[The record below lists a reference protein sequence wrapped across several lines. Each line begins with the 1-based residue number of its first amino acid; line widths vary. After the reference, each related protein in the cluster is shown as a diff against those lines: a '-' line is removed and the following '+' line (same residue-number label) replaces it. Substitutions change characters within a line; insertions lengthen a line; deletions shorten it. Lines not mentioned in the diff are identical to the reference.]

1 MCIGNTTSPAATNT
15 NYIGW
20 RDDQWERP
28 EVIDSDTAS
37 SGQKR
42 DNLKAGGKQ
51 ASGSGKRN
59 PNNQSNRTSGGT
71 Y

>member
-28 EVIDSDTAS
+28 EVITPTDAERSTQPVKSKLKTPAKTKSQS
-37 SGQKR
+37 S
-42 DNLKAGGKQ
+42 
-51 ASGSGKRN
+51 
-59 PNNQSNRTSGGT
+59 RTSGGT